1 MTIDEAPPKQ
11 RKLVIVGDSAFAE
24 IACEYFTYDSSYEVA
39 AFAVERAFRK
49 RDVLMGHPVVPFEDI
64 ATLFPP
70 EAHDV
75 YVAVVYTELNRLRAR
90 LLEAAKAAGYAPA
103 SYISPRAFIWRSV
116 QIGEHCF
123 IFENCTL
130 QPFVTVGDN
139 VVIWSGNH
147 VGHHSRIGDNVF
159 IAGHVAVAGFC
170 EVGANTF
177 LGGNVIIANN
187 LTVGRDCWI
196 GPGAVIS
203 RNTKDGDLYTAA
215 KSEVS
220 KVSARRFFRIK
231 D

>member
-1 MTIDEAPPKQ
+1 MTIAEAPTKD
-11 RKLVIVGDSAFAE
+11 RKIVIVGDGAFAE
-24 IACEYFTYDSSYEVA
+24 IACEYFTYDSRYEVV
-39 AFAVERAFRK
+39 AFAVERAFLK
-49 RDVLMGHPVVPFEDI
+49 RDLLLGRPVAPFEEI
-64 ATLFPP
+64 ATRFPA
-70 EAHDV
+70 ESHEV
-75 YVAVVYTELNRLRAR
+75 YVAIVYTQLNRLRTR
-90 LLEAAKAAGYAPA
+90 LLSAAKRLGYTPA
-103 SYISPRAFIWRSV
+103 SYISPRAFVWRNV

-139 VVIWSGNH
+139 VVIWSANH
-147 VGHHSRIGDNVF
+147 VGHHSRIGENVF

-177 LGGNVIIANN
+177 LGGNVIIGNH

-203 RNTKDGDLYTAA
+203 RNTNDGELYTAA